1 MRLPLALLAASVLAG
16 GVSADIITLKNGRVI
31 EGDVIKDDGTTVKVK
46 LKYGALTLERSE
58 IASIEEKPT
67 PEQEYETRVAALDA
81 TDAKAQL
88 ELAEWA
94 ASKKLED
101 EAVKHFIEAWKLD
114 PDLARAKAGLEERD
128 WHLSGGEWQDRDT
141 YYKGLGWVRYEG
153 RWIHPLEYSWR
164 LSMQILDKYE
174 QKLAVA
180 KARLSSARAER
191 RRAEAVADAA
201 ERTLE
206 GIPARI
212 ENAEARLAQ
221 FQADARI
228 ADRELEASERA
239 VDRWQL
245 IYDQEKL
252 KADRAEVNSLGTA
265 DLELRRAQRRRA
277 VAEMNVRS
285 LDDSIAREQKEI
297 AALEAAE
304 KSTGRE
310 LEKARAGVADL
321 DDRLAG
327 LVKDVAALE
336 DDVAQQ
342 EAEVKAAS
350 EAWEKAK

>member
-1 MRLPLALLAASVLAG
+1 M
-16 GVSADIITLKNGRVI
+16 
-31 EGDVIKDDGTTVKVK
+31 
-46 LKYGALTLERSE
+46 
-58 IASIEEKPT
+58 
-67 PEQEYETRVAALDA
+67 
-81 TDAKAQL
+81 
-88 ELAEWA
+88 
-94 ASKKLED
+94 
-101 EAVKHFIEAWKLD
+101 
-114 PDLARAKAGLEERD
+114 
-128 WHLSGGEWQDRDT
+128 
-141 YYKGLGWVRYEG
+141 
-153 RWIHPLEYSWR
+153 HPLEYSWR

-174 QKLAVA
+174 QELAVA